1 MIWAAL
7 LYFAAL
13 GVLLCTF
20 GSNSHV
26 RGKGKKP

>member
-13 GVLLCTF
+13 GILLCTF

-26 RGKGKKP
+26 RDLDKD